1 MAKKK
6 KDEKVK
12 KKAKSK
18 RLKAESK
25 RTKGQKA
32 KSKKPKAKKAAPKT
46 MEELLAQTNE
56 EISGLKRKEYI
67 IGTVADKQKNTMYFD
82 IGAKTEGIVTG
93 KELKRVQDF
102 ADQLE
107 IGDDVEVQVRV
118 PENDR
123 GQTLLSL
130 RKSAYDYAW
139 NFFEEKKE
147 TGEAIEVY
155 GKEESHGGLVV
166 KAPHGRLG
174 FIPGSQIGKKYDQDP
189 NQMVGKD
196 IEVKVLEVK
205 RDQNRLVFS
214 ERLVSEPDVVKEEK
228 ELIESIEEEDKFK
241 AEVVRVEPFGL
252 FVEIQKG
259 DTALEGL
266 VHISEISWEKVNNL
280 QERYEVGDEVE
291 VVLLNKKGDR
301 LQFSIKR
308 LNPDPWEGIEEK
320 YPEEEQFKGE
330 VVRKASFGALVQLEP
345 GIEGLIHIS
354 KIPPDVDLE
363 VGQEVQCYV
372 ESLDKE
378 NRRLSLGLVLT
389 GEKIPI
395 YK

>member
-1 MAKKK
+1 MPKK
-6 KDEKVK
+6 KDVK
-12 KKAKSK
+12 KKTKETKS
-18 RLKAESK
+18 
-25 RTKGQKA
+25 Q
-32 KSKKPKAKKAAPKT
+32 PQT
-46 MEELLAQTNE
+46 MEELLAQTDE

-67 IGTVADKQKNTMYFD
+67 IGTLADKRKNTIYFD

-107 IGDDVEVQVRV
+107 IGDEVEVQVRV

-130 RKSAYDYAW
+130 RKAALDQAW
-139 NFFEEKKE
+139 EFFREKKE
-147 TGEAIEVY
+147 TGEPIEVY

-174 FIPGSQIGKKYDQDP
+174 FIPGSQIGEKYDQDAR
-189 NQMVGKD
+189 NMVGKD
-196 IEVKVLEVK
+196 INVKVLEVK

-214 ERLVSEPDVVKEEK
+214 ERLVSEPDIVKEEK
-228 ELIESIEEEDKFK
+228 ELIESIDEGDKFK
-241 AEVVRVEPFGL
+241 AEIVRVEPFGL
-252 FVEIQKG
+252 FVEIQK
-259 DTALEGL
+259 DSTTLEGL

-280 QERYEVGDEVE
+280 REKYEVGDKVK

-308 LNPDPWEGIEEK
+308 LKPDPWEKIKEK

-378 NRRLSLGLVLT
+378 ARRLSLGLVLT

>member
-1 MAKKK
+1 MPKKK
-6 KDEKVK
+6 KDEQTETDK
-12 KKAKSK
+12 
-18 RLKAESK
+18 
-25 RTKGQKA
+25 Q
-32 KSKKPKAKKAAPKT
+32 PQT
-46 MEELLAQTNE
+46 MEELLAQTDE
-56 EISGLKRKEYI
+56 KISGLKRKEFVT
-67 IGTVADKQKNTMYFD
+67 GTVADKKKNTIYFD
-82 IGAKTEGIVTG
+82 VGAKTEGIVTG

-107 IGDDVEVQVRV
+107 IGDEVEVQVRV

-130 RKSAYDYAW
+130 RKAAGDYAW
-139 NFFEEKKE
+139 DFFREKKE
-147 TGEAIEVY
+147 TEETLKVF

-166 KAPHGRLG
+166 KAPFGRLG
-174 FIPGSQIGKKYDQDP
+174 FIPGSQIGEKYNQDP
-189 NQMVGKD
+189 RDMVGKN

-214 ERLVSEPDVVKEEK
+214 ERLVSEPEVVKEEK
-228 ELIESIEEEDKFK
+228 ELIDSFEEGDKFK
-241 AEVVRVEPFGL
+241 AEIVRVEPFGL
-252 FVEIQKG
+252 FVEIEKDG
-259 DTALEGL
+259 TFLEGL

-280 QERYEVGDEVE
+280 QERYNVDDEVE
-291 VVLLNKKGDR
+291 VILLNKKGDR

-308 LNPDPWEGIEEK
+308 LKPDPWKEIEEK

-363 VGQEVQCYV
+363 VGQEVQCYI

>member
-1 MAKKK
+1 MPKKK
-6 KDEKVK
+6 KDEKVEEK
-12 KKAKSK
+12 KDKHP
-18 RLKAESK
+18 
-25 RTKGQKA
+25 Q
-32 KSKKPKAKKAAPKT
+32 T
-46 MEELLAQTNE
+46 MEELLAQTDE
-56 EISGLKRKEYI
+56 KIGGLKRKEFVT
-67 IGTVADKQKNTMYFD
+67 GTVADKRKNTIYFD
-82 IGAKTEGIVTG
+82 ISAKTEGIVTG

-102 ADQLE
+102 ADQLK
-107 IGDDVEVQVRV
+107 IGDEVEVQVRV

-130 RKSAYDYAW
+130 RKAAGDYAW
-139 NFFEEKKE
+139 NFFREKKE
-147 TGEAIEVY
+147 TGETLEVY

-166 KAPHGRLG
+166 KAPFGRLG
-174 FIPGSQIGKKYDQDP
+174 FVPGSQIGEKYDQDP
-189 NQMVGKD
+189 RNMVGKD

-214 ERLVSEPDVVKEEK
+214 ERLVSEPEVVEEEK
-228 ELIESIEEEDKFK
+228 ELIDSIGEGDKFK
-241 AEVVRVEPFGL
+241 AKVVRVEPFGL
-252 FVEIQKG
+252 FVEIKKD
-259 DTALEGL
+259 DTTLEGL

-280 QERYEVGDEVE
+280 QEKYSAGDEVE

-301 LQFSIKR
+301 LQFSVKR
-308 LNPDPWEGIEEK
+308 LKPDPWEGIEGK

-330 VVRKASFGALVQLEP
+330 IVRLASFGALVQLEP

>member
-1 MAKKK
+1 MPKKK
-6 KDEKVK
+6 KNVK
-12 KKAKSK
+12 KKTKETKS
-18 RLKAESK
+18 
-25 RTKGQKA
+25 Q
-32 KSKKPKAKKAAPKT
+32 PQT
-46 MEELLAQTNE
+46 MEELLAQTE
-56 EISGLKRKEYI
+56 EKISGLKRKEYI
-67 IGTVADKQKNTMYFD
+67 IGTLADKRKNTIYFD

-107 IGDDVEVQVRV
+107 IGDEVEVQVRV

-130 RKSAYDYAW
+130 RKAAVDSAWD
-139 NFFEEKKE
+139 FFQEKKE
-147 TGEAIEVY
+147 TGENIEVY

-174 FIPGSQIGKKYDQDP
+174 FIPGSQIGEKYDQDAR
-189 NQMVGKD
+189 NMVGKD
-196 IEVKVLEVK
+196 VEVKVLEVK

-214 ERLVSEPDVVKEEK
+214 ERLVSEPEVVKEEK
-228 ELIESIEEEDKFK
+228 ELIENIKEDDKFK
-241 AEVVRVEPFGL
+241 AEVVRVEQFGL
-252 FVEIQKG
+252 FVEIQKD
-259 DTALEGL
+259 DTTLEGL

-280 QERYEVGDEVE
+280 QEKYEVGDEVE
-291 VVLLNKKGDR
+291 IVLINKKGDR

-330 VVRKASFGALVQLEP
+330 VVRKASFGALVRLEP

-363 VGQEVQCYV
+363 VGQEVQVYV

-378 NRRLSLGLVLT
+378 KRRLSLGLVLT

>member
-1 MAKKK
+1 MPKKK
-6 KDEKVK
+6 NEKIK
-12 KKAKSK
+12 KKTK
-18 RLKAESK
+18 RLKAKIS
-25 RTKGQKA
+25 
-32 KSKKPKAKKAAPKT
+32 KPKAEKAMSSPQT
-46 MEELLAQTNE
+46 MEELLAQTE
-56 EISGLKRKEYI
+56 EKITGLKRKEFI
-67 IGTVADKQKNTMYFD
+67 TGTVADKRKNTIYFD

-102 ADQLE
+102 ANQLE
-107 IGDDVEVQVRV
+107 IGDEVDVQVRV

-130 RKSAYDYAW
+130 RKAAGDYAW
-139 NFFEEKKE
+139 DFFREKKE
-147 TGEAIEVY
+147 TGEVLQVY

-166 KAPHGRLG
+166 RAPFGRLG
-174 FIPGSQIGKKYDQDP
+174 FIPGSQIGEKFNQDAQ
-189 NQMVGKD
+189 NMVGKN
-196 IEVKVLEVK
+196 IKVKVLEVN
-205 RDQNRLVFS
+205 RDKNRLVFS
-214 ERLVSEPDVVKEEK
+214 ERLVSEPDIVKEEK
-228 ELIESIEEEDKFK
+228 ELIENINQGDKFK

-252 FVEIQKG
+252 FVEIQKD
-259 DTALEGL
+259 DTTLEGL
-266 VHISEISWEKVNNL
+266 IHISEISWEKVNKL
-280 QERYEVGDEVE
+280 QEKYSPGDKVE

-308 LNPDPWEGIEEK
+308 LNPDPWEEIEEK

-354 KIPPDVDLE
+354 KIPPDVELE

-372 ESLDKE
+372 ETLDKE

>member
-1 MAKKK
+1 MPKKK
-6 KDEKVK
+6 KKERAKGEK
-12 KKAKSK
+12 
-18 RLKAESK
+18 LKAESK
-25 RTKGQKA
+25 KA
-32 KSKKPKAKKAAPKT
+32 ESSKPQT
-46 MEELLAQTNE
+46 MEELLAQTDE
-56 EISGLKRKEYI
+56 KISGLKQKEFVT
-67 IGTVADKQKNTMYFD
+67 GTLADKRKNTIYFD

-102 ADQLE
+102 TDQLE
-107 IGDDVEVQVRV
+107 IGDQVEVQVRV

-130 RKSAYDYAW
+130 RKAAVDHAW
-139 NFFEEKKE
+139 DFFREKKE
-147 TGEAIEVY
+147 TGETIEVY

-166 KAPHGRLG
+166 RAPFGRLG
-174 FIPGSQIGKKYDQDP
+174 FIPGSQIGEKYDQDSRK
-189 NQMVGKD
+189 MVGGK
-196 IEVKVLEVK
+196 IKVKVLEVK

-214 ERLVSEPDVVKEEK
+214 ERLVSEPEVVKEEK
-228 ELIESIEEEDKFK
+228 ELIDSLNEGDKFK

-252 FVEIQKG
+252 FVEVEKDETTI
-259 DTALEGL
+259 EGL
-266 VHISEISWEKVNNL
+266 VHISEVSWEKVNKL
-280 QERYEVGDEVE
+280 QEKYKPGDKVE

-308 LNPDPWEGIEEK
+308 KEADPWEGIEEK

-354 KIPPDVDLE
+354 KIPPDVNLE

-372 ESLDKE
+372 ETLDKE

>member
-1 MAKKK
+1 MPKKK
-6 KDEKVK
+6 KNVK
-12 KKAKSK
+12 KKTK
-18 RLKAESK
+18 RS
-25 RTKGQKA
+25 KA
-32 KSKKPKAKKAAPKT
+32 KDSKPKAKKDMPSPQT
-46 MEELLAQTNE
+46 MEELLAQTEE

-67 IGTVADKQKNTMYFD
+67 IGTLADKRKNTIYFD

-107 IGDDVEVQVRV
+107 IGDEVKVQVRV

-130 RKSAYDYAW
+130 RKAAVDSAWD
-139 NFFEEKKE
+139 FFQEKKE
-147 TGEAIEVY
+147 TGEDIKVY

-166 KAPHGRLG
+166 RAPHGRLG
-174 FIPGSQIGKKYDQDP
+174 FIPGSQIGEKYDQDAR
-189 NQMVGKD
+189 NMVGKD
-196 IEVKVLEVK
+196 VEVKVLEVK

-214 ERLVSEPDVVKEEK
+214 ERLVSEPGVVKEEK
-228 ELIESIEEEDKFK
+228 ELIESIEEDDKFK

-252 FVEIQKG
+252 FVEIQKD
-259 DTALEGL
+259 DTTLEGL

-280 QERYEVGDEVE
+280 QEKYEVGDEVE
-291 VVLLNKKGDR
+291 IVLINKKGDR

-320 YPEEEQFKGE
+320 YPGEEQFKGE
-330 VVRKASFGALVQLEP
+330 VVRKASFGALVRLEP

-363 VGQEVQCYV
+363 LGQEVQAYV

-378 NRRLSLGLVLT
+378 KRRLSLGLVLT

>member
-1 MAKKK
+1 MPKKKK
-6 KDEKVK
+6 KDVK
-12 KKAKSK
+12 KK
-18 RLKAESK
+18 
-25 RTKGQKA
+25 TKGQKVNGPKTKA
-32 KSKKPKAKKAAPKT
+32 KSKKPKKPKAEKAEAVPQT
-46 MEELLAQTNE
+46 MEELLAQTDE
-56 EISGLKRKEYI
+56 EISVLKRKEYI
-67 IGTVADKQKNTMYFD
+67 ICTLADKRKITIYFD

-107 IGDDVEVQVRV
+107 IGDEVEVQVRV

-130 RKSAYDYAW
+130 RKAAVDSAW
-139 NFFEEKKE
+139 EFFKEKKE

-174 FIPGSQIGKKYDQDP
+174 FIPGSQIGEKYDQDAR
-189 NQMVGKD
+189 NMVGKN

-228 ELIESIEEEDKFK
+228 ELIESIGEGDKFK
-241 AEVVRVEPFGL
+241 AEIVRVEPFGL
-252 FVEIQKG
+252 FVEIQKD
-259 DTALEGL
+259 DTTLEGL

-280 QERYEVGDEVE
+280 RGKYDVGDEVE

-330 VVRKASFGALVQLEP
+330 VVRKASFGALVRLEP

-363 VGQEVQCYV
+363 VGQEVQVYV

>member
-1 MAKKK
+1 MPKKK
-6 KDEKVK
+6 KNVK
-12 KKAKSK
+12 KKTK
-18 RLKAESK
+18 RS
-25 RTKGQKA
+25 KA
-32 KSKKPKAKKAAPKT
+32 KDSKPKAKKDMPSPQT
-46 MEELLAQTNE
+46 MEELLAQTEE

-67 IGTVADKQKNTMYFD
+67 IGTLADKRKNTIYFD

-107 IGDDVEVQVRV
+107 IGDEVKVQVRV

-130 RKSAYDYAW
+130 RKAAVDSAWD
-139 NFFEEKKE
+139 FFQEKKE
-147 TGEAIEVY
+147 TGEDIKVY

-166 KAPHGRLG
+166 RAPHGRLG
-174 FIPGSQIGKKYDQDP
+174 FIPGSQIGEKYDQDAR
-189 NQMVGKD
+189 NMVGKD
-196 IEVKVLEVK
+196 VEVKVLEVK

-214 ERLVSEPDVVKEEK
+214 ERLVSEPGVVKEEK
-228 ELIESIEEEDKFK
+228 ELIESIEEDDKFK

-252 FVEIQKG
+252 FVEIQKD
-259 DTALEGL
+259 DTTLEGL

-280 QERYEVGDEVE
+280 QEKYEVGDEVE
-291 VVLLNKKGDR
+291 IVLINKKGDR

-308 LNPDPWEGIEEK
+308 LNPDPWGGIEEK
-320 YPEEEQFKGE
+320 YPGEEQFKGE
-330 VVRKASFGALVQLEP
+330 VVRKASFGALVRLEP

-363 VGQEVQCYV
+363 LGQEVQAYV

-378 NRRLSLGLVLT
+378 KRRLSLGLVLT